1 VLNRGLAFLK
11 ELSTM
16 SNVRRFAG
24 TYSMLALCACTRTTR
39 TNQVQPTELQEAY
52 PVLATSTTL
61 ADPKAFAAL
70 QAPGTVFFVDDFE
83 SSASFDNYFEI
94 RGKDAGRAVLSTDAA
109 LAHTGRGALQ
119 LTAPAND
126 GKSSGAGASGW
137 FGPDGRERVY
147 LRYYQK
153 FAADYD
159 QGDLNHTGA
168 HLVGAAGD
176 NKWAGM
182 GTAGLL
188 PKGDDHFSTSL
199 ESWKDWGRVPA
210 PGFAHLYSYWMDMR
224 IDRDGHYWGNMLEP
238 GEGARIVFERDRW
251 YCLEIM
257 IQTNKVGSSDGELA
271 AWIDGKLYL
280 HYKNFRWRSSDAV
293 KLKRF
298 GLDLYV
304 HHAAKDNTAWYD
316 DVALSTGYVGPI
328 R

>member
-1 VLNRGLAFLK
+1 
-11 ELSTM
+11 M
-16 SNVRRFAG
+16 SSSSLISVAC
-24 TYSMLALCACTRTTR
+24 SLVSLCACARAVRTDAL
-39 TNQVQPTELQEAY
+39 QAAQQEAPY
-52 PVLATSTTL
+52 PVLVTSETL
-61 ADPKAFAAL
+61 ADAKKLAAL
-70 QAPGTVFFVDDFE
+70 QAPGTVFFTDDFE
-83 SSASFDNYFEI
+83 SSASFEKYFEI
-94 RGKDAGRAVLSTDAA
+94 RGKDTPRVKLTSDAK
-109 LAHTGRGALQ
+109 LAHSGHGALQ
-119 LTAPAND
+119 LLAPTND
-126 GKSSGAGASGW
+126 GKSSGAGVSGW
-137 FGPDGRERVY
+137 FGPEGKERVY

-188 PKGDDHFSTSL
+188 PKGDDHFSTSF
-199 ESWKDWGRVPA
+199 EGWKDWGRVPA
-210 PGFAHLYSYWMDMR
+210 PGFAHLYTYWMDMR

-238 GEGARIVFERDRW
+238 GGDARFQFERDRW
-251 YCLEIM
+251 YCLELM
-257 IQTNKVGSSDGELA
+257 IQTNKVGSSDAELA

-298 GLDLYV
+298 GLDIYV
-304 HHAAKDNTAWYD
+304 HHATKDNTAWYD
-316 DVALSTGYVGPI
+316 DVALSTGYIGPM